1 MEPWQTRASEFHPYL
16 IATIDE
22 LPAALQAQVAG
33 ALQHGET
40 LASGLFVPENYRA
53 KSPDGAPETIPAQT
67 LIFIGHGMWHFQEA
81 AEGQPAPAPVYIDPA
96 NIRWI
101 RSSHL
106 LLYGRLEIASAL
118 AGEPVL
124 LDIEFNA
131 VGWRQKDHN
140 WRNMVAETVGKPP
153 LTADDLPA
161 PTEHDRTLLQ
171 AAPEKFVEGL
181 FRYGLYTGET
191 LRGVVFHPAVW
202 KQHLLAFDEQL
213 APDTL
218 ITLTDASVLL
228 LTEEKALVRRSNDL
242 GLLTTRIPLR
252 AIAGMQVEQRGPVD
266 DVVFA
271 LDRGGVADH
280 YRVTLAHD
288 AAEMWAGIWE
298 SRKDWRLGD

>member
-1 MEPWQTRASEFHPYL
+1 MELWQTRASEFHPYL
-16 IATIDE
+16 VEIIDE
-22 LPAALQAQVAG
+22 LPDDLRPLVEAALPSDAA
-33 ALQHGET
+33 
-40 LASGLFVPENYRA
+40 LASGLVVPTNYRS
-53 KSPDGAPETIPAQT
+53 KTPEAEPQTVPAQA
-67 LIFIGHGMWHFQEA
+67 LIFTGHGMWHVQAPEDG
-81 AEGQPAPAPVYIDPA
+81 EPVPAPIYIEPG

-106 LLYGRLEIASAL
+106 LLYGRLEIASAT
-118 AGEPVL
+118 GDEPVL

-153 LTADDLPA
+153 LTSDALPT
-161 PTEHDRTLLQ
+161 PTEHDRTLLE

-191 LRGVVFHPAVW
+191 LRGAVFHPAVW

-218 ITLTDASVLL
+218 ITLTDASVLI

-242 GLLTTRIPLR
+242 GLLITRIPR
-252 AIAGMQVEQRGPVD
+252 QAITGMEIAPGNQVDQ
-266 DVVFA
+266 VVFA
-271 LDRGGVADH
+271 LERGGVIDQ
-280 YRVTLAHD
+280 YRLVLAH
-288 AAEMWAGIWE
+288 AAAQAWSAAWDK
-298 SRKDWRLGD
+298 R

>member
-1 MEPWQTRASEFHPYL
+1 
-16 IATIDE
+16 
-22 LPAALQAQVAG
+22 
-33 ALQHGET
+33 
-40 LASGLFVPENYRA
+40 VPENYRA
-53 KSPDGAPETIPAQT
+53 KSQDGPLEIIPAQT
-67 LIFIGHGMWHFQEA
+67 LIFTGHGMWHFQEA

-161 PTEHDRTLLQ
+161 PTEHDRTLLK

-242 GLLTTRIPLR
+242 GLLITRIPLR

-298 SRKDWRLGD
+298 SRKEIRRLGD

>member
-1 MEPWQTRASEFHPYL
+1 M
-16 IATIDE
+16 
-22 LPAALQAQVAG
+22 
-33 ALQHGET
+33 
-40 LASGLFVPENYRA
+40 
-53 KSPDGAPETIPAQT
+53 
-67 LIFIGHGMWHFQEA
+67 
-81 AEGQPAPAPVYIDPA
+81 
-96 NIRWI
+96 
-101 RSSHL
+101 
-106 LLYGRLEIASAL
+106 
-118 AGEPVL
+118 L

-153 LTADDLPA
+153 LTADNLPA

-242 GLLTTRIPLR
+242 GLLITRIPLR

-298 SRKDWRLGD
+298 SRRDWRLGD

>member
-16 IATIDE
+16 IATLDE

-53 KSPDGAPETIPAQT
+53 KSQDGPLEIIPAQT
-67 LIFIGHGMWHFQEA
+67 LIFTGHGMWHFQEA

-161 PTEHDRTLLQ
+161 PTEHDRTLLK

-242 GLLTTRIPLR
+242 GLLITRIPLR

-298 SRKDWRLGD
+298 SRKEWRLGD